1 MNDLGPNWHP
11 NFGTIY
17 TWYAMD
23 RNRKISMMT
32 NNNWGNIPRVLL
44 CVKDIEEQ
52 LGYINEYVW
61 EESSVYNK
69 YPVEKN
75 GKCILDMYCFWFN
88 KNLSKDDVYKKI
100 MEDYKNRGVYSESN
114 IPINKGFY
122 IYEAIDGYKEGDD
135 YPVGYDG
142 PSKMGDYFRFLQP
155 TIYGSIED
163 FPKELRGLVAV
174 SKTVDFTVDRLLD
187 NNLINTYF
195 PEVYK

>member
-1 MNDLGPNWHP
+1 MANLDKDWRPE
-11 NFGTIY
+11 FGLIY

-23 RNRKISMMT
+23 KEGKIAMMI
-32 NNNWGNIPRVLL
+32 NNNWGDLPKVIL
-44 CVKDIEEQ
+44 CINDIEDK
-52 LGYINEYVW
+52 LDIISDYIW
-61 EESSVYNK
+61 ESSNNYNNF
-69 YPVEKN
+69 PANKN
-75 GKCILDMYCFWFN
+75 GNVLLDMYGFWIN
-88 KNLSKDDVYKKI
+88 KGASKNDVYKGI
-100 MEDYKNRGVYSESN
+100 MDDYKELGIHSYTN

-122 IYEAIDGYKEGDD
+122 IYEAVEGYKEGDD

-174 SKTVDFTVDRLLD
+174 SKTVDFKVDRLLD

>member
-1 MNDLGPNWHP
+1 MANLDKDWRPE
-11 NFGTIY
+11 FGLIY

-23 RNRKISMMT
+23 KEGKIAMMI
-32 NNNWGNIPRVLL
+32 NNNWGDLPKALL
-44 CVKDIEEQ
+44 YIEGIDEK
-52 LGYINEYVW
+52 LDWINEYIW
-61 EESSVYNK
+61 EESAVYNN
-69 YPVEKN
+69 YPINKN
-75 GKCILDMYCFWFN
+75 GGVLFDMYGFW
-88 KNLSKDDVYKKI
+88 LSKGLSKEDIYKHVI
-100 MEDYKNRGVYSESN
+100 NDYKNRGIYSDSN

-122 IYEAIDGYKEGDD
+122 IYQAVEGYKEGDD

-142 PSKMGDYFRFLQP
+142 PTKMGDYFRFLQP

-163 FPKELRGLVAV
+163 FPEELRGLVAI

>member
-1 MNDLGPNWHP
+1 MNDLGLKWHP

-23 RNRKISMMT
+23 RNGKISMMI
-32 NNNWGNIPRVLL
+32 NNNWGNIPRSILNIKNIEDRL
-44 CVKDIEEQ
+44 SDI
-52 LGYINEYVW
+52 NDYVW
-61 EESSVYNK
+61 EESAIYDT
-69 YPVEKN
+69 YPANKN
-75 GKCILDMYCFWFN
+75 GGLILDMY
-88 KNLSKDDVYKKI
+88 NLWRGDLLDKDKVYKEIIDK
-100 MEDYKNRGVYSESN
+100 YNRIGN
-114 IPINKGFY
+114 ISDANAVINKGFY
-122 IYEAIDGYKEGDD
+122 IYEAVEDNGEGND

-155 TIYGSIED
+155 TIYGSIEE